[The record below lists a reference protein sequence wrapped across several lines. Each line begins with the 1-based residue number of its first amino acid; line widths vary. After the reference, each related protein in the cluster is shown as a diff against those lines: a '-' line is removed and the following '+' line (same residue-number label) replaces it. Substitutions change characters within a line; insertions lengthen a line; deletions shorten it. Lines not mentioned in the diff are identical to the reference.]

1 MRNLPAELTSE
12 WENITPVQVIKYRIK
27 SGIFLSLGSPVDS
40 TSLCRRVS
48 VQGGEG
54 GAPGGGELQPGAGGP
69 GGDGDGGGGWSGGG
83 RPLPPAEERGR
94 EEVSEGEEWCGDT
107 SSPGPGGSPNHQSL
121 SRLPSFKSSPP
132 ASSSVRSTLRRSSC
146 PSKTSYKIR
155 GHLDLSEAG
164 EGSTNIQM

>member
-12 WENITPVQVIKYRIK
+12 WENITPVQVIKYCIK

-54 GAPGGGELQPGAGGP
+54 RTPGGGELQPGAGGP

-94 EEVSEGEEWCGDT
+94 EEVCEGGE
-107 SSPGPGGSPNHQSL
+107 SSPGPGGSPHHQSL

-132 ASSSVRSTLRRSSC
+132 ASSTVRPTLRGSSC
-146 PSKTSYKIR
+146 PSQTSSQIR